1 MAKNNHR
8 RRSQQGVQHSSEFPE
23 VYFTH
28 CNPHDKDAMTMLELR
43 RHAYFAWKRI
53 TDLASDDY
61 DLMLRYITAAS
72 GVGSHKAG
80 DIASAFY
87 RMSDL
92 PQLRE
97 LATSMWQLDLEHWIT
112 IDRALNKAGAVN
124 ASLFAA
130 IDELLVDFLTPTKP
144 NQQMAS
150 RRVIRNRIIREI
162 DALDSSVR
170 KDKKKESPRKTYDV
184 NDIPDFERNDTDT
197 HEIRFD
203 TDAATAVTIDAH
215 IREHAKQAGLSL
227 RDATIDLLLG
237 KAHTSVTLNCYR
249 ANDVAD
255 APLFV
260 STDTGAGVA
269 TLFGTAADNLA
280 DQACKHHDMDAA
292 ANHEVTGYATT
303 PTMRAAV
310 TGRDGHC
317 RYPGCEEPATIC
329 QMDHV
334 VEYDEG
340 GPTTPANL
348 ISLCQHHH
356 NIKTDKRTR
365 PIFEPASGT
374 VVWLFADGTW
384 QSTEAEGPLAKP
396 NRRWVQTLRQ
406 KMACARKAHREEA
419 QKEKRRQEKQNAERE
434 QQNTRHSAVHTDG
447 TESTSGVSSNVS
459 NDDGINTPVDDP
471 WEQSQQSKMKKAP
484 GEEEHE
490 QLTNTQEQQ
499 LWHNDLTWLQRAL
512 NMWSFNADNMKQFQ
526 PQLRAIHARV
536 AGLRESGLILS
547 THTTMAYKMDEFST
561 VLSPG

>member
-1 MAKNNHR
+1 
-8 RRSQQGVQHSSEFPE
+8 
-23 VYFTH
+23 
-28 CNPHDKDAMTMLELR
+28 
-43 RHAYFAWKRI
+43 
-53 TDLASDDY
+53 
-61 DLMLRYITAAS
+61 
-72 GVGSHKAG
+72 
-80 DIASAFY
+80 
-87 RMSDL
+87 MSDL

-130 IDELLVDFLTPTKP
+130 IDELLVDLLTPTKP

-150 RRVIRNRIIREI
+150 RRTIRNRITREI
-162 DALDSSVR
+162 DALDSSMR
-170 KDKKKESPRKTYDV
+170 KDKKKESPRKTYGV

-249 ANDVAD
+249 ANDIAD
-255 APLFV
+255 APLFI
-260 STDTGAGVA
+260 STDTGAGVT

-280 DQACKHHDMDAA
+280 AKASKHRDMDAA
-292 ANHEVTGYATT
+292 ANHEVAGYATT

-317 RYPGCEEPATIC
+317 RYPGCEEPATMC

-334 VEYDEG
+334 IEYDDG

-356 NIKTDKRTR
+356 NIKTDKRAR
-365 PIFEPASGT
+365 PIFEPAT
-374 VVWLFADGTW
+374 ATIVWLFADGTW

-396 NRRWVQTLRQ
+396 NRRWVQTVAQ
-406 KMACARKAHREEA
+406 KMSCYRKAQREEA
-419 QKEKRRQEKQNAERE
+419 QKMQRLAAENNQADTPGMSQSSQTPKASRTSRTSRTSE
-434 QQNTRHSAVHTDG
+434 TM
-447 TESTSGVSSNVS
+447 TE
-459 NDDGINTPVDDP
+459 
-471 WEQSQQSKMKKAP
+471 
-484 GEEEHE
+484 
-490 QLTNTQEQQ
+490 EQQ
-499 LWHNDLTWLQRAL
+499 LWYNDILKLQSML
-512 NMWSFNADNMKQFQ
+512 NHDSFRTIKIAACRKHINKIQQAITAIRNLDPVAESRDRTDECAVTQ
-526 PQLRAIHARV
+526 PEV
-536 AGLRESGLILS
+536 AGNPWVAAARQKS
-547 THTTMAYKMDEFST
+547 DDPPPF
-561 VLSPG
+561 

>member
-8 RRSQQGVQHSSEFPE
+8 RKSQQGVQHSSEFPE

-72 GVGSHKAG
+72 GVGNHKAG

-97 LATSMWQLDLEHWIT
+97 LATSMWQLDLDHWIT

-130 IDELLVDFLTPTKP
+130 IDELLVDLLTPTKP

-170 KDKKKESPRKTYDV
+170 KDKKKESPRKTYAV
-184 NDIPDFERNDTDT
+184 NGIPDFERNDTDT

-215 IREHAKQAGLSL
+215 IREHAQQSGLSL

-255 APLFV
+255 APLFI
-260 STDTGAGVA
+260 STDTGAGVT

-280 DQACKHHDMDAA
+280 AKASKHHDMDAA
-292 ANHEVTGYATT
+292 ANHEVAGYATT

-334 VEYDEG
+334 IEYHNG

-365 PIFEPASGT
+365 PIFEPTTAT
-374 VVWLFADGTW
+374 IVWLFADGTW

-396 NRRWVQTLRQ
+396 NRRWVQTVAQ
-406 KMACARKAHREEA
+406 KMSCYRKAQREEA
-419 QKEKRRQEKQNAERE
+419 QKMQRLAAENN
-434 QQNTRHSAVHTDG
+434 QADTPGMPNSSQPPKASG
-447 TESTSGVSSNVS
+447 TSRTSRTSE
-459 NDDGINTPVDDP
+459 TMT
-471 WEQSQQSKMKKAP
+471 E
-484 GEEEHE
+484 
-490 QLTNTQEQQ
+490 EQQ
-499 LWHNDLTWLQRAL
+499 LWYSDILKLQSMM
-512 NMWSFNADNMKQFQ
+512 NHDSFRTIKIAACRKYIDKIQDAITAIRNLDPVAESRERTDECTVTQ
-526 PQLRAIHARV
+526 PEV
-536 AGLRESGLILS
+536 AGDPWVAAAQQKSD
-547 THTTMAYKMDEFST
+547 AVPPF
-561 VLSPG
+561 

>member
-8 RRSQQGVQHSSEFPE
+8 RKSQQGVQHSSEFPE

-92 PQLRE
+92 PQLRK

-130 IDELLVDFLTPTKP
+130 IDELLVDLLTPTKP

-237 KAHTSVTLNCYR
+237 KAQTSVTLNCYR
-249 ANDVAD
+249 ANDIAD
-255 APLFV
+255 APLFI
-260 STDTGAGVA
+260 STDTGAGVT

-280 DQACKHHDMDAA
+280 AKASKHHDMDAS
-292 ANHEVTGYATT
+292 ANHEVAGYATT

-317 RYPGCEEPATIC
+317 RYPGCEEPATMC

-334 VEYDEG
+334 IEYDDG

-356 NIKTDKRTR
+356 NIKTDKRAR
-365 PIFEPASGT
+365 PIFEPAT
-374 VVWLFADGTW
+374 ATIVWLFADGTW

-396 NRRWVQTLRQ
+396 NRRWVQTVAQ
-406 KMACARKAHREEA
+406 KMSCYRNAQREEA
-419 QKEKRRQEKQNAERE
+419 QKIQRLAAENN
-434 QQNTRHSAVHTDG
+434 QTDTPGMSNSSQTPKASG
-447 TESTSGVSSNVS
+447 TSRTLRTSE
-459 NDDGINTPVDDP
+459 TMT
-471 WEQSQQSKMKKAP
+471 E
-484 GEEEHE
+484 
-490 QLTNTQEQQ
+490 EQQ
-499 LWHNDLTWLQRAL
+499 LWYSDILKLQSML
-512 NMWSFNADNMKQFQ
+512 NHDSFRTIKIAACRKHIDKIQEAITAIRNLEPVAESRDRTHESTITQ
-526 PQLRAIHARV
+526 PEV
-536 AGLRESGLILS
+536 AGDPWVAAAQQKSD
-547 THTTMAYKMDEFST
+547 AVPPF
-561 VLSPG
+561 

>member
-8 RRSQQGVQHSSEFPE
+8 RKSQQGVQHSSEFPE

-92 PQLRE
+92 PQLRK

-130 IDELLVDFLTPTKP
+130 IDELLVDLLTPTKP

-237 KAHTSVTLNCYR
+237 KAQTSVTLNCYR
-249 ANDVAD
+249 ANDIAD
-255 APLFV
+255 APLFI
-260 STDTGAGVA
+260 STDTGAGVT

-280 DQACKHHDMDAA
+280 AKASKHHDMDAS

-317 RYPGCEEPATIC
+317 RYPGCTKPATMC

-334 VEYDEG
+334 IEYDDR

-356 NIKTDKRTR
+356 NIKTDKRAR
-365 PIFEPASGT
+365 PIFEPAT
-374 VVWLFADGTW
+374 ATIVWLFADGTW

-396 NRRWVQTLRQ
+396 NRRWVQTVAQ
-406 KMACARKAHREEA
+406 KMSCYRNAQREEA
-419 QKEKRRQEKQNAERE
+419 QKIQRLAAENN
-434 QQNTRHSAVHTDG
+434 QTDTPGMSNSSQTPKASG
-447 TESTSGVSSNVS
+447 TSRTLRTSE
-459 NDDGINTPVDDP
+459 TMT
-471 WEQSQQSKMKKAP
+471 E
-484 GEEEHE
+484 
-490 QLTNTQEQQ
+490 EQQ
-499 LWHNDLTWLQRAL
+499 LWYSDILKLQSML
-512 NMWSFNADNMKQFQ
+512 NHDSFRTIKIAACRKHINKIQQAITAIRNLAPVVESQDRTDECAVTQ
-526 PQLRAIHARV
+526 PEV
-536 AGLRESGLILS
+536 AGDPWVAAARQKS
-547 THTTMAYKMDEFST
+547 DDPPPF
-561 VLSPG
+561 

>member
-8 RRSQQGVQHSSEFPE
+8 RKSQQGVQHSSEFPE
-23 VYFTH
+23 GYFTH

-130 IDELLVDFLTPTKP
+130 IDELLVDLLTPTKP

-150 RRVIRNRIIREI
+150 RRTIRNRITREI
-162 DALDSSVR
+162 DALDSSMR
-170 KDKKKESPRKTYDV
+170 KDKKKESPRKTYGV

-249 ANDVAD
+249 ANDIAD
-255 APLFV
+255 APLFI
-260 STDTGAGVA
+260 STDTGAGVT
-269 TLFGTAADNLA
+269 TLFGAAADNLA
-280 DQACKHHDMDAA
+280 AKASKHRDMDAA
-292 ANHEVTGYATT
+292 ANHEVAGYATT

-317 RYPGCEEPATIC
+317 RYPGCTKPATMC

-334 VEYDEG
+334 IEYDDG

-356 NIKTDKRTR
+356 NIKTDKRAR
-365 PIFEPASGT
+365 PIFEPAT
-374 VVWLFADGTW
+374 ATIVWLFADGTW

-396 NRRWVQTLRQ
+396 NRRWVQTVAQ
-406 KMACARKAHREEA
+406 KMSCYRKAQREEA
-419 QKEKRRQEKQNAERE
+419 QKMQRLAAENNQADTPGMSQSSQTPKASRTSRTSRTSE
-434 QQNTRHSAVHTDG
+434 TM
-447 TESTSGVSSNVS
+447 TE
-459 NDDGINTPVDDP
+459 
-471 WEQSQQSKMKKAP
+471 
-484 GEEEHE
+484 
-490 QLTNTQEQQ
+490 EQQ
-499 LWHNDLTWLQRAL
+499 LWYNDILKLQSML
-512 NMWSFNADNMKQFQ
+512 NHDSFRTIKIAACRKHINKIQQAITAIRNLDPVAEPRDRTDECAVTQ
-526 PQLRAIHARV
+526 PEV
-536 AGLRESGLILS
+536 AGDPWVAAARQKS
-547 THTTMAYKMDEFST
+547 DDPPPF
-561 VLSPG
+561 

>member
-1 MAKNNHR
+1 MARNNHR
-8 RRSQQGVQHSSEFPE
+8 RKNQQGVQHSSEFPE

-72 GVGSHKAG
+72 GVGNHKAG

-97 LATSMWQLDLEHWIT
+97 LATSMWQLDLDHWIT

-130 IDELLVDFLTPTKP
+130 VDELLVELLTPTKP

-150 RRVIRNRIIREI
+150 RRTIRNRIIREI

-170 KDKKKESPRKTYDV
+170 KDKKKESPRKSYGV

-215 IREHAKQAGLSL
+215 VREHAQQSGLSL

-237 KAHTSVTLNCYR
+237 KTHTSVTLNCYR
-249 ANDVAD
+249 ANDIAD

-260 STDTGAGVA
+260 STDTGAGVT
-269 TLFGTAADNLA
+269 TLFGAAADNIA
-280 DQACKHHDMDAA
+280 DKAGKHHDMDATA
-292 ANHEVTGYATT
+292 HHEITGYTTT

-334 VEYDEG
+334 IEYHDG
-340 GPTTPANL
+340 GPPTPAK
-348 ISLCQHHH
+348 Q
-356 NIKTDKRTR
+356 
-365 PIFEPASGT
+365 
-374 VVWLFADGTW
+374 
-384 QSTEAEGPLAKP
+384 
-396 NRRWVQTLRQ
+396 
-406 KMACARKAHREEA
+406 KAH
-419 QKEKRRQEKQNAERE
+419 
-434 QQNTRHSAVHTDG
+434 
-447 TESTSGVSSNVS
+447 
-459 NDDGINTPVDDP
+459 
-471 WEQSQQSKMKKAP
+471 
-484 GEEEHE
+484 
-490 QLTNTQEQQ
+490 
-499 LWHNDLTWLQRAL
+499 
-512 NMWSFNADNMKQFQ
+512 
-526 PQLRAIHARV
+526 
-536 AGLRESGLILS
+536 
-547 THTTMAYKMDEFST
+547 
-561 VLSPG
+561 

>member
-8 RRSQQGVQHSSEFPE
+8 RKSQQGVQHSSEFPE

-130 IDELLVDFLTPTKP
+130 IDELLVDLLTPTKP

-150 RRVIRNRIIREI
+150 RRTIRNRITREI

-170 KDKKKESPRKTYDV
+170 KDKKKESPRKTYGV

-255 APLFV
+255 APLFI
-260 STDTGAGVA
+260 STDTGAGVT

-280 DQACKHHDMDAA
+280 AKASKHHDMDAS

-317 RYPGCEEPATIC
+317 RYPGCEEPATMC

-334 VEYDEG
+334 IEYDDG

-356 NIKTDKRTR
+356 NIKTDKRAR
-365 PIFEPASGT
+365 PIFEPAT
-374 VVWLFADGTW
+374 ATIVWLFADGTW

-396 NRRWVQTLRQ
+396 NRRWVQTVAQ
-406 KMACARKAHREEA
+406 KMSCYRNAQREEA
-419 QKEKRRQEKQNAERE
+419 QKIQRLAAENN
-434 QQNTRHSAVHTDG
+434 QTDTPG
-447 TESTSGVSSNVS
+447 MSNSPQTPKASRTSRTSRTSETMTE
-459 NDDGINTPVDDP
+459 
-471 WEQSQQSKMKKAP
+471 
-484 GEEEHE
+484 
-490 QLTNTQEQQ
+490 EQQ
-499 LWHNDLTWLQRAL
+499 LWYSDILKLQSML
-512 NMWSFNADNMKQFQ
+512 NHDSFRTIKIAACRKHINKIQQAITAIRNLAPVAESRDRTDECAVTQ
-526 PQLRAIHARV
+526 PEV
-536 AGLRESGLILS
+536 AGDPWVAAARQKS
-547 THTTMAYKMDEFST
+547 DDPPPF
-561 VLSPG
+561 

>member
-8 RRSQQGVQHSSEFPE
+8 RKSQQGVQHSSEFPE

-97 LATSMWQLDLEHWIT
+97 LATSMWQLDLDHWIT

-130 IDELLVDFLTPTKP
+130 IDELLVDLLTPTKP

-170 KDKKKESPRKTYDV
+170 KDKKKESPRKTYGI
-184 NDIPDFERNDTDT
+184 NGIPDFERNDTDT

-255 APLFV
+255 APLFI
-260 STDTGAGVA
+260 STDTGAGVT

-280 DQACKHHDMDAA
+280 AKASKHHDMDAA

-334 VEYDEG
+334 IEYHDG

-365 PIFEPASGT
+365 PIFEPAT
-374 VVWLFADGTW
+374 ATIVWLFADGTW

-396 NRRWVQTLRQ
+396 NRRWVQTVAQ
-406 KMACARKAHREEA
+406 KMSCYRKAQREEA
-419 QKEKRRQEKQNAERE
+419 QKMQRLAAENNQADTPGMSNSSQTSKTSRTSKTLRTSE
-434 QQNTRHSAVHTDG
+434 TM
-447 TESTSGVSSNVS
+447 TE
-459 NDDGINTPVDDP
+459 
-471 WEQSQQSKMKKAP
+471 
-484 GEEEHE
+484 
-490 QLTNTQEQQ
+490 EQQ
-499 LWHNDLTWLQRAL
+499 LWYSDILKLQSML
-512 NMWSFNADNMKQFQ
+512 NHDSFRTIKIAACRKHINKIQQAITAIRNLDPVAEPRDHTDECAVTQ
-526 PQLRAIHARV
+526 PEV
-536 AGLRESGLILS
+536 AGDPWVAAARQKS
-547 THTTMAYKMDEFST
+547 DDPPPF
-561 VLSPG
+561 

>member
-8 RRSQQGVQHSSEFPE
+8 RKSQQGVQHSSEFPE

-130 IDELLVDFLTPTKP
+130 IDELLVDLLTPTKP

-150 RRVIRNRIIREI
+150 RRTIRNRITREI

-170 KDKKKESPRKTYDV
+170 KDKKKESPRKTYGV

-249 ANDVAD
+249 ANDIAD
-255 APLFV
+255 APLFI
-260 STDTGAGVA
+260 STDTGAGVT

-334 VEYDEG
+334 IEYNDG

-365 PIFEPASGT
+365 PIFEPAT
-374 VVWLFADGTW
+374 ATIVWLFADGTW

-396 NRRWVQTLRQ
+396 NRRWVQTVAQ
-406 KMACARKAHREEA
+406 KMSCYRNAQREEA
-419 QKEKRRQEKQNAERE
+419 QKIQRLAAENN
-434 QQNTRHSAVHTDG
+434 QTDTPG
-447 TESTSGVSSNVS
+447 MSNSPQTPKASRTSRTSRTSETMTE
-459 NDDGINTPVDDP
+459 
-471 WEQSQQSKMKKAP
+471 
-484 GEEEHE
+484 
-490 QLTNTQEQQ
+490 EQQ
-499 LWHNDLTWLQRAL
+499 LWYSDILKLQSML
-512 NMWSFNADNMKQFQ
+512 NHDSFRTIKIAACRKHINKIQQAITAIRNLAPVAESRDRTDECAVTQ
-526 PQLRAIHARV
+526 PEV
-536 AGLRESGLILS
+536 AGDPWVAAARQKS
-547 THTTMAYKMDEFST
+547 DDPPPF
-561 VLSPG
+561 

>member
-8 RRSQQGVQHSSEFPE
+8 RKSQQGVQHSSEFPE

-80 DIASAFY
+80 NIASAFY

-130 IDELLVDFLTPTKP
+130 IDELLVDLLTPTKP

-280 DQACKHHDMDAA
+280 AKASKHHDMDAA

-334 VEYDEG
+334 IEYNDG

-365 PIFEPASGT
+365 PIFEPATGT
-374 VVWLFADGTW
+374 IVWLFADGTW

-396 NRRWVQTLRQ
+396 NRRWVQTVAQ
-406 KMACARKAHREEA
+406 KMSCYRKAQREEA
-419 QKEKRRQEKQNAERE
+419 QKCSAWPQRTTKQIHRACRTRRKPRKHPELRDHPEHRKQ
-434 QQNTRHSAVHTDG
+434 
-447 TESTSGVSSNVS
+447 
-459 NDDGINTPVDDP
+459 
-471 WEQSQQSKMKKAP
+471 
-484 GEEEHE
+484 
-490 QLTNTQEQQ
+490 
-499 LWHNDLTWLQRAL
+499 
-512 NMWSFNADNMKQFQ
+512 
-526 PQLRAIHARV
+526 
-536 AGLRESGLILS
+536 
-547 THTTMAYKMDEFST
+547 
-561 VLSPG
+561 

>member
-80 DIASAFY
+80 NIASAFY

-92 PQLRE
+92 PQLRK

-130 IDELLVDFLTPTKP
+130 IDELLVELLTPTKP

-329 QMDHV
+329 QMDHII
-334 VEYDEG
+334 EYNDG

-356 NIKTDKRTR
+356 NIKTDKRAR

-396 NRRWVQTLRQ
+396 NRRWVQTVAQ
-406 KMACARKAHREEA
+406 KMSCYRNAQREEA
-419 QKEKRRQEKQNAERE
+419 QKMQRLAAENNQADTPGMSNSSQTPKTSRTSRSSRTSE
-434 QQNTRHSAVHTDG
+434 TM
-447 TESTSGVSSNVS
+447 TE
-459 NDDGINTPVDDP
+459 
-471 WEQSQQSKMKKAP
+471 
-484 GEEEHE
+484 
-490 QLTNTQEQQ
+490 EQQ
-499 LWHNDLTWLQRAL
+499 LWYSDILKLQSML
-512 NMWSFNADNMKQFQ
+512 NHDSFRTIKIAACRKHINKIQQAITAIRNLDPVAESRDRTDECTITQ
-526 PQLRAIHARV
+526 PKV
-536 AGLRESGLILS
+536 AGDPWVAAARQKS
-547 THTTMAYKMDEFST
+547 DDPPPF
-561 VLSPG
+561 